1 MKKKKIIELL
11 TIGITLIFTM
21 VISLGSFI
29 LTQSNHRII
38 SFIPEEF
45 ELILLGI
52 LAIISLFVTA
62 GLLILLN
69 ERIIAIRK
77 KRP

>member
-1 MKKKKIIELL
+1 MKNKDGKIYNIIELL

-29 LTQSNHRII
+29 LMYSNHRMI

-45 ELILLGI
+45 ELILL
-52 LAIISLFVTA
+52 
-62 GLLILLN
+62 
-69 ERIIAIRK
+69 
-77 KRP
+77 